1 MAGGG
6 RKGKEV
12 GVRNFSAREVVL
24 MAFSF
29 RAWERRR
36 LKMQFCT
43 SLPQPLASHIM
54 GVYLGC
60 CAWLLVF
67 TMIPP
72 SFI

>member
-1 MAGGG
+1 M
-6 RKGKEV
+6 GKEG

-29 RAWERRR
+29 RAWERKR

-43 SLPQPLASHIM
+43 TLPQPLASHIM
-54 GVYLGC
+54 GAYLRC

-67 TMIPP
+67 TMIPS

>member
-1 MAGGG
+1 M
-6 RKGKEV
+6 GKEV
-12 GVRNFSAREVVL
+12 GVRSFSAREVVL

-43 SLPQPLASHIM
+43 SLPQPFASHIM

-60 CAWLLVF
+60 CAWLLIF
-67 TMIPP
+67 TMNPS